1 MGFSTSKVKKPQKKE
16 QKKKSLTS
24 DFGKF
29 YELVMVF
36 IKQNIPYIL
45 KINSLSD
52 TGFEN
57 IFPILYIAF

>member
-29 YELVMVF
+29 YELD
-36 IKQNIPYIL
+36 KQN
-45 KINSLSD
+45 
-52 TGFEN
+52 N
-57 IFPILYIAF
+57 IIKSMH